1 MLLRPPRRPQPAAP
15 PVTPARPAS
24 RTAAVVA
31 AAAALTVAVA
41 GCSGGGGFSGIYS
54 LPLPGGASLG
64 PHPYRVT
71 AEFSNVLDLVPQS
84 AVHVNDTAVGRVV
97 RIYLPP
103 HSWTA
108 RVVMLVNGRVHLPAG
123 RSRSDS
129 WLRPGQQPRGR
140 PRMTASAEAPCAA
153 LRRRTGVKNRGRCCS

>member
-31 AAAALTVAVA
+31 TAAALTVAIT

-129 WLRPGQQPRGR
+129 WLRPRPAASRQASNDRFRG
-140 PRMTASAEAPCAA
+140 SA
-153 LRRRTGVKNRGRCCS
+153 L

>member
-15 PVTPARPAS
+15 SVTPARPAS

-31 AAAALTVAVA
+31 TAAALTVAVA
-41 GCSGGGGFSGIYS
+41 GCSGGGFSGIYS

-108 RVVMLVNGRVHLPAG
+108 RVVMTACACPRDAAGPTPGCAPA
-123 RSRSDS
+123 SS
-129 WLRPGQQPRGR
+129 L
-140 PRMTASAEAPCAA
+140 AA
-153 LRRRTGVKNRGRCCS
+153 GLE